1 MRKFIKKIK
10 NKKQRKRDTKY
21 QIRCIDYFIDR
32 NLIVYGNVATFTRFI
47 PITFI
52 SLLDKDFKFQI
63 DMDSWEEL
71 YIHRGMVMKIIESE
85 RKYDKRGNENI

>member
-1 MRKFIKKIK
+1 MRELIKKL
-10 NKKQRKRDTKY
+10 KKRERKRKRDNKY
-21 QIRCIDYFIDR
+21 QIRCIDYFMDKG
-32 NLIVYGNVATFTRFI
+32 LVVYGNRCTFVMYV

-52 SLLDKDFKFQI
+52 SLQDKDFKFQI

-85 RKYDKRGNENI
+85 RKYVKR